1 MQLVMSNSNQ
11 KGGMS
16 VLLFHCLFNSNGSV
30 THFMHDLDIELY
42 RSLPNLYA
50 VCISDTSSNQK
61 KITAGFF
68 IKTSYSHQDSDF
80 IGALTNVIS
89 IDTGMRNLINE
100 RSSFLPAP
108 IGISGEAPPNED
120 AMLGLIVSQALKHGI
135 GGSA

>member
-1 MQLVMSNSNQ
+1 MQLAMSDSDQ
-11 KGGMS
+11 KGGLS

-30 THFMHDLDIELY
+30 THFMHDLDVELY
-42 RSLPNLYA
+42 GSLPNLYA
-50 VCISDTSSNQK
+50 VCISDTSLKQR

-68 IKTSYSHQDSDF
+68 IKTSYSHHDSDF

-100 RSSFLPAP
+100 CSSFLPAR
-108 IGISGEAPPNED
+108 IAISGDVPPSED
-120 AMLGLIVSQALKHGI
+120 EMLRVIFAQALKHGV

>member
-1 MQLVMSNSNQ
+1 MQLAMSDSNK
-11 KGGMS
+11 KGGVS

-30 THFMHDLDIELY
+30 THFMHANDVELY

-50 VCISDTSSNQK
+50 VCISDTLSKRK

-68 IKTSYSHQDSDF
+68 IKTSYSHHDSDF

-89 IDTGMRNLINE
+89 IDTGMKNLING
-100 RSSFLPAP
+100 RSSFLPAR
-108 IGISGEAPPNED
+108 IGISGEALPSED
-120 AMLGLIVSQALKHGI
+120 EMLRLIVSHSLKHGV